1 LGGGWS
7 LRSAWLGK
15 TSAILRA
22 TQWFAMIMHSATV
35 SWIARWAWNRV
46 QTKNFVRENNFFAEK
61 IFSKAPA
68 NSLTKKCKKKQ

>member
-1 LGGGWS
+1 MKCLSRLPFLGGGWS

-35 SWIARWAWNRV
+35 SWMAR
-46 QTKNFVRENNFFAEK
+46 
-61 IFSKAPA
+61 
-68 NSLTKKCKKKQ
+68 